1 MSRGRMFRS
10 ARLFFSSVVLSSQHG
25 YSCFL
30 FDTSYHTLIIAWLG
44 DTGSGSPFVTARGWF
59 VVNHK
64 SGVARG
70 ESLDLVGQYRSK
82 LLSLPYFCPS
92 NKYVS

>member
-10 ARLFFSSVVLSSQHG
+10 AHSVFFSSAVLWNQCGCSW
-25 YSCFL
+25 FL
-30 FDTSYHTLIIAWLG
+30 FDTSYRTLIIAWLG
-44 DTGSGSPFVTARGWF
+44 GTGSGSPFVIARGWF

-70 ESLDLVGQYRSK
+70 EGLDLVGQYRRRPQGW
-82 LLSLPYFCPS
+82 L
-92 NKYVS
+92 